1 MIEDDDDFLARWS
14 RRKKESRQGLSK
26 TDLDAPAGE
35 TTETETAALADEPLA
50 TGEEV
55 EAKSS
60 DDPESPEETETKE
73 LTEEDFA
80 DVDFDALNYESDYG
94 RFMKKGVPE
103 TIRRRALKQ
112 LYRSNPILAN
122 VDGLNDYDD
131 DFTDAALAVEV
142 LQTAYKV
149 GRGYLTDDDIAELD
163 EYGDDEDA
171 ELETEVAEAESDEPE
186 SRESESD
193 EPANEEETA
202 DTDEAVDEESDV
214 ALVEDAD
221 DSADHD
227 RT

>member
-14 RRKKESRQGLSK
+14 RRKKDSRQGLSK
-26 TDLDAPAGE
+26 TDEPPSSDAG
-35 TTETETAALADEPLA
+35 TETETAALADEPLA

-60 DDPESPEETETKE
+60 DDPDTPEETATKE

-94 RFMKKGVPE
+94 RFMKEGVPE

-163 EYGDDEDA
+163 EYGDDDDA

-186 SRESESD
+186 SD
-193 EPANEEETA
+193 EPKSEEETA

-221 DSADHD
+221 DAKVPEV
-227 RT
+227 

>member
-1 MIEDDDDFLARWS
+1 MTEDVDDFLARWS

-26 TDLDAPAGE
+26 ADEAAAAEADSDI
-35 TTETETAALADEPLA
+35 ETAALADEPLT
-50 TGEEV
+50 TGGES

-60 DDPESPEETETKE
+60 DDPDASEETPAKE
-73 LTEEDFA
+73 LTEDDFA
-80 DVDFDALNYESDYG
+80 DVDFDTLNYDSDYG
-94 RFMKKGVPE
+94 RFMKEGVPE

-149 GRGYLTDDDIAELD
+149 GRGYLTDEDIAELED
-163 EYGDDEDA
+163 DDGEDEDA
-171 ELETEVAEAESDEPE
+171 ELEAEVAEVEGDEHE
-186 SRESESD
+186 G
-193 EPANEEETA
+193 EEETA
-202 DTDEAVDEESDV
+202 DTEEAVDEESDV
-214 ALVEDAD
+214 ALVEEPN
-221 DSADHD
+221 DSPDHD

>member
-14 RRKKESRQGLSK
+14 RRKKDSRQGLSK
-26 TDLDAPAGE
+26 TDEAASSDAS
-35 TTETETAALADEPLA
+35 TETETAALADEPLA
-50 TGEEV
+50 TGEEA

-60 DDPESPEETETKE
+60 DDPDATEETATKE

-94 RFMKKGVPE
+94 RFMKEGVPE

-149 GRGYLTDDDIAELD
+149 GRGYLTDEDIAELD
-163 EYGDDEDA
+163 EYGDDDDA

-186 SRESESD
+186 SD
-193 EPANEEETA
+193 EPKSEEETA
-202 DTDEAVDEESDV
+202 DTDEAIDEESDV